1 MDIRLF
7 PGTPHIEEWKTAM
20 SKGSYDLKKPM
31 IVLAC
36 VTYKYQFSD
45 TIIHHTPVCYYTKGS
60 IDEIKVPED
69 TEPCFWGQNA
79 D

>member
-1 MDIRLF
+1 
-7 PGTPHIEEWKTAM
+7 M